1 MRHLISDDELWEEFA
16 QRALIR
22 VAAEGADFGEVLT
35 TVEAVGSGGSHEW
48 HEEWTAT
55 AERLA
60 LVAGSCAA
68 RGRRV
73 SARQAWLRACTY
85 LQVGCFPL
93 FGPNGDPRVS
103 ASFARQT
110 ETFESAAALLP
121 FPVLSLEIPLGDARM
136 QAYLCLPDD
145 SGRPRP
151 TVVYTNGY
159 DATVHEMYFAHV
171 PAAIARGYNI
181 LIFDGPGQ
189 GRMLVRDGITMRP
202 DWEVVVSAVLN
213 ALLPRPEVDDE
224 RVVLG
229 GWSFGGFLAP
239 RAACFEHRIAAL
251 IADPGQWDQR
261 SNLAMAMPA
270 EKVAQFPDGVARSD
284 LADLE
289 AQLRTPSAPA
299 GMRWR
304 LLQRGFYVNGVN
316 SLYDYLVDM
325 TRYEISPYAVEISCP
340 TLLTAAE
347 GDPIARGAPALH
359 AAIGPGRATLLRFT
373 AAEGAGGHCEAFAR
387 SLYHQRVYD
396 WLDKTLSI

>member
-1 MRHLISDDELWEEFA
+1 
-16 QRALIR
+16 
-22 VAAEGADFGEVLT
+22 
-35 TVEAVGSGGSHEW
+35 
-48 HEEWTAT
+48 
-55 AERLA
+55 
-60 LVAGSCAA
+60 
-68 RGRRV
+68 
-73 SARQAWLRACTY
+73 
-85 LQVGCFPL
+85 L

-202 DWEVVVSAVLN
+202 DWEVVVSAVLD
-213 ALLPRPEVDDE
+213 ALLTRPEVDDE

-229 GWSFGGFLAP
+229 GWSFGGFLAL

-270 EKVAQFPDGVARSD
+270 EKVAQFPDGVPRSD

-289 AQLRTPSAPA
+289 AQLRSPSAPA

-325 TRYEISPYAVEISCP
+325 TRYEISPMRS
-340 TLLTAAE
+340 
-347 GDPIARGAPALH
+347 RS
-359 AAIGPGRATLLRFT
+359 RA
-373 AAEGAGGHCEAFAR
+373 
-387 SLYHQRVYD
+387 QRC
-396 WLDKTLSI
+396 